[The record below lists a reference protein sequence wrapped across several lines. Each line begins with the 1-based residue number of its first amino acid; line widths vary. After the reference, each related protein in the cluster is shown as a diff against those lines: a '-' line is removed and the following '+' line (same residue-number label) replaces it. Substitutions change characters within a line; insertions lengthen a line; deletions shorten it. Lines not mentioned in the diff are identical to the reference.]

1 MTTDVIAPAK
11 APRGLTRGRKSGGTV
26 AAVSTVLAG
35 LVAIWYLAAIPLNGA
50 QLEDLYARI
59 DPERTFSFGERLA
72 ATWTNNRPLLPT
84 PDLIVADFWE
94 SATSASITSKRNI
107 LYHVG
112 VTAGATAIGFVLGA
126 LLGMALAIGLV
137 RLRTLDASLMPWLIA
152 SQTIPILAIAPMV
165 VAVLGTIGL
174 SGLAPKAAI
183 SMYLCFFPVTV
194 GMVKGLRAPDRL
206 ALDLMRTYSA
216 TGGQIMSKLRFPAAI
231 PYLFASLKVAI
242 ALGLVG
248 TMVAELST
256 GGQAGLGGRLLTASY
271 NGDMVHMWTALIT
284 SSFLA
289 IFLIYLVGLVERA
302 TTVSAPGASAT

>member
-1 MTTDVIAPAK
+1 MRRVAGNSQAAALLVVLSGLIVIWY
-11 APRGLTRGRKSGGTV
+11 
-26 AAVSTVLAG
+26 
-35 LVAIWYLAAIPLNGA
+35 LVAIPVNGA

-59 DPERTFSFGERLA
+59 DPDRSFSFEERLT
-72 ATWTNNRPLLPT
+72 ATWDSNRPMLPT

-94 SATSASITSKRNI
+94 SATASSITSRRNI

-112 VTAGATAIGFVLGA
+112 VTAGATALGFALGA
-126 LLGMALAIGLV
+126 LLGVALSVGLV
-137 RLRTLDASLMPWLIA
+137 QLRTLDASLMPWLIA

-174 SGLAPKAAI
+174 TGLAPKAAI

-216 TGGQIMSKLRFPAAI
+216 TGRDVLFKLRFPCAM

-271 NGDMVHMWTALIT
+271 NGDMIHMWTALVT
-284 SSFLA
+284 SSLLAVFLV
-289 IFLIYLVGLVERA
+289 FLVGRVERLLAAWAPA
-302 TTVSAPGASAT
+302 TERKD